1 MNELVEVIYFYREC
15 KEDEISE
22 AIMFDFDKSKYLKEI
37 AMVANGNIIRLND
50 GYFAERKFITKEEAK
65 ERNVN
70 LANN

>member
-15 KEDEISE
+15 EQNENGE

-37 AMVANGNIIRLND
+37 AMVANGNIIRLNE
-50 GYFAERKFITKEEAK
+50 GYFAEKKFMTKEQAK
-65 ERNVN
+65 EKD